1 MFNTYIY
8 VIKNNIDS
16 INIDWI
22 KNISN
27 NTDLKNLILVDTHNT
42 GAIKSYNY
50 NKIFGYFSDCQL
62 IIFENHLLM
71 PIVLKLVGFTQ
82 DHKSYQIKDKFTGPI
97 NLRLLHELFIHWN
110 LTTDDIDKIK
120 FITDSEQI
128 KNPDK
133 TFEIK
138 EDEER
143 LIFVFTSDRNVRTK
157 LLNIFSSQGTEVSK
171 DFKVDDSPK
180 PTLRLENADPEIC
193 KPLTQKKLDPVQ
205 QLTPDIIELMNVKS
219 VSLFSDPDFKNL
231 VSIYLRKPE
240 LFSTLSQYVQSGNVI
255 EESFIPPKTIDQ
267 LTSDELEHYQHL
279 AMDSERSPAKEV
291 THNIDNANLVIG
303 EKTR

>member
-1 MFNTYIY
+1 LFNYL
-8 VIKNNIDS
+8 NN
-16 INIDWI
+16 
-22 KNISN
+22 
-27 NTDLKNLILVDTHNT
+27 
-42 GAIKSYNY
+42 Y
-50 NKIFGYFSDCQL
+50 
-62 IIFENHLLM
+62 LLM

-82 DHKSYQIKDKFTGPI
+82 DHKSYHIKDKFTGPI
-97 NLRLLHELFIHWN
+97 NLRLLHELFIHWK

-143 LIFVFTSDRNVRTK
+143 LIFVFTSDKDIRIK

-171 DFKVDDSPK
+171 DFKLDESQK
-180 PTLRLENADPEIC
+180 PQSKLESVDPEIC
-193 KPLTQKKLDPVQ
+193 KPLTQKKLDPIQ

-231 VSIYLRKPE
+231 ISIYLRKPE
-240 LFSTLSQYVQSGNVI
+240 LFSTLSQYIQSGNVI
-255 EESFIPPKTIDQ
+255 EESLIPPKTIDQ
-267 LTSDELEHYQHL
+267 LTSDELEHYQQLADKLKHL
-279 AMDSERSPAKEV
+279 ELGVTNEVLINRLIYFSGHLNLTVRSILCESA
-291 THNIDNANLVIG
+291 TN
-303 EKTR
+303 

>member
-1 MFNTYIY
+1 
-8 VIKNNIDS
+8 
-16 INIDWI
+16 
-22 KNISN
+22 
-27 NTDLKNLILVDTHNT
+27 
-42 GAIKSYNY
+42 
-50 NKIFGYFSDCQL
+50 
-62 IIFENHLLM
+62 M

-110 LTTDDIDKIK
+110 LTTDDIEKIK

-143 LIFVFTSDRNVRTK
+143 LIFVFTSDKDVRNK
-157 LLNIFSSQGTEVSK
+157 LLNIFSSQGTEISK
-171 DFKVDDSPK
+171 DFKLDESPK
-180 PTLRLENADPEIC
+180 PTLRLENVDPEIC
-193 KPLTQKKLDPVQ
+193 KPLTQKKLDTIQ

-240 LFSTLSQYVQSGNVI
+240 LFSILSQYVQSGNVI

-267 LTSDELEHYQHL
+267 LTSEEVEHYQQLADKLKHL
-279 AMDSERSPAKEV
+279 ELNVSNEVLINRLIYFSGHLNLTVRSILCESA
-291 THNIDNANLVIG
+291 TN
-303 EKTR
+303 

>member
-1 MFNTYIY
+1 
-8 VIKNNIDS
+8 
-16 INIDWI
+16 
-22 KNISN
+22 
-27 NTDLKNLILVDTHNT
+27 
-42 GAIKSYNY
+42 
-50 NKIFGYFSDCQL
+50 
-62 IIFENHLLM
+62 M

-138 EDEER
+138 EDDER
-143 LIFVFTSDRNVRTK
+143 LIFVFTSDRDVRLK
-157 LLNIFSSQGTEVSK
+157 LLNIFSSHGTEINK
-171 DFKVDDSPK
+171 DFKPDESLK
-180 PTLRLENADPEIC
+180 TTSQKLENPDPEIC

-267 LTSDELEHYQHL
+267 LTSDELEHYQQLADKLKHL
-279 AMDSERSPAKEV
+279 ELGVSNDFLINRLIFFSGHLNLTVRSILCELA
-291 THNIDNANLVIG
+291 TN
-303 EKTR
+303 

>member
-1 MFNTYIY
+1 
-8 VIKNNIDS
+8 
-16 INIDWI
+16 
-22 KNISN
+22 
-27 NTDLKNLILVDTHNT
+27 
-42 GAIKSYNY
+42 
-50 NKIFGYFSDCQL
+50 
-62 IIFENHLLM
+62 M

-110 LTTDDIDKIK
+110 LTSDDIDKIK

-143 LIFVFTSDRNVRTK
+143 LIFVFTSDRDVRIK
-157 LLNIFSSQGTEVSK
+157 LLNIFSTQGTEVNK
-171 DFKVDDSPK
+171 DFKPDDNSRTK
-180 PTLRLENADPEIC
+180 PTLKLENADPEIS

-205 QLTPDIIELMNVKS
+205 QLTPEIIELMNVKS
-219 VSLFSDPDFKNL
+219 VSLFSDPDFKSL

-240 LFSTLSQYVQSGNVI
+240 LFSTLSQYIQSGNVI

-267 LTSDELEHYQHL
+267 LTSDELEHYQQLADKLKHL
-279 AMDSERSPAKEV
+279 ELGVTNEVLINRLIFFSGHLNLTVRSILCES
-291 THNIDNANLVIG
+291 TTN
-303 EKTR
+303 